1 MTLVLGAMDGEV
13 AAIVGNMT
21 VERRERWRGFPV
33 VTGAIGGS
41 PVVVSRTGVG
51 KTLSAMLCQR
61 LIDRYEPERIVFT
74 GVAGALRKDLDIG
87 DTVVAREALQHDL
100 DVTALGFPVGQVPY
114 STYRVFTCD
123 PGLVERAMAVEPEQ
137 GRAHLGRILSGD
149 QFIADAARREALARE
164 FEGDAVEMEGA
175 SVALVATVNE
185 IPFLLIRTISDHADL
200 SEEGS
205 AVEFERVVELAAA
218 NSWHYLRTILKDL

>member
-1 MTLVLGAMDGEV
+1 
-13 AAIVGNMT
+13 
-21 VERRERWRGFPV
+21 
-33 VTGAIGGS
+33 
-41 PVVVSRTGVG
+41 
-51 KTLSAMLCQR
+51 
-61 LIDRYEPERIVFT
+61 
-74 GVAGALRKDLDIG
+74 
-87 DTVVAREALQHDL
+87 
-100 DVTALGFPVGQVPY
+100 VPY

-123 PGLVERAMAVEPEQ
+123 PGLVERAMAVEPER

-200 SEEGS
+200 SDEGS